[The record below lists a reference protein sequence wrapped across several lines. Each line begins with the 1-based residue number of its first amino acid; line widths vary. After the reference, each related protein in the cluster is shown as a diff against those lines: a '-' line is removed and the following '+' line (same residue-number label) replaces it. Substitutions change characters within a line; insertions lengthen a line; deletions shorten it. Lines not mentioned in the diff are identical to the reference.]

1 MRNEDL
7 LSDLSNRINL
17 ATYRNKVSTP
27 KIGNIFLNTLLTTDS
42 IFRVNNG
49 SLKFVGSLCSK
60 LLSVISIKGYPGI
73 VNSDDIE
80 KILMVNGSFS
90 LVQNYRFLN
99 NANAKEIIMSME
111 QFYRSQIKTPI
122 VQLIEK
128 ISGVEST
135 KIDNGQLIL
144 ADDAQE
150 ALIDLTVNEINYG
163 YHSMAEVLIKYIPTE
178 SKRFLISYVIIF
190 LIASC
195 VIIFVGVLLSRFFDF
210 FNLAFI
216 DRIFGA
222 ALMITLLLI
231 PVYFLFMKMEGIA
244 KFNFTQDVNKSFLFP
259 YVKNYIEFILR
270 IPVLKHLD
278 MVGKI
283 LK

>member
-1 MRNEDL
+1 MNYIDVILIIIAIIGL
-7 LSDLSNRINL
+7 L
-17 ATYRNKVSTP
+17 
-27 KIGNIFLNTLLTTDS
+27 IGWKLRGVLTIVIPIAFLVGIF
-42 IFRVNNG
+42 I
-49 SLKFVGSLCSK
+49 
-60 LLSVISIKGYPGI
+60 
-73 VNSDDIE
+73 
-80 KILMVNGSFS
+80 
-90 LVQNYRFLN
+90 
-99 NANAKEIIMSME
+99 A
-111 QFYRSQIKTPI
+111 
-122 VQLIEK
+122 
-128 ISGVEST
+128 
-135 KIDNGQLIL
+135 
-144 ADDAQE
+144 
-150 ALIDLTVNEINYG
+150 NYG